1 MPPQSTYTLCPATT
15 NLWTFINWQL
25 KKEKKKKKK
34 GGGYERKEKKKGQLG
49 REKSSYLLLLLSPEN
64 LQFKLE

>member
-1 MPPQSTYTLCPATT
+1 M
-15 NLWTFINWQL
+15 
-25 KKEKKKKKK
+25 KENK
-34 GGGYERKEKKKGQLG
+34 KKKGQLG